1 MIIKYR
7 DKIIGNLEDGVFTK
21 NVKRSKHFMKI
32 FNGWGIQSSVFN
44 GIESRCKEIVIND
57 IESNLIYKTN
67 TKIYREHGI
76 LKDMGHGMQIFLDEK
91 YFEKLG
97 GKQNKLI

>member
-7 DKIIGNLEDGVFTK
+7 DRMVGKLEDGVFTK
-21 NVKRSKHFMKI
+21 NVRRSKHFMKI

-57 IESNLIYKTN
+57 TESNLIYKTN
-67 TKIYREHGI
+67 TKTYREHGI

-91 YFEKLG
+91 YFEKIV
-97 GKQNKLI
+97 GKQNKL